1 MSDPNNSLPDL
12 KQAEQYLCE
21 AAQLNPG
28 PWEPHSRYVAQAAQA
43 IAARHPD
50 LDSQRAYILG
60 LLHDIGR
67 RYGKTHMRHVLDGY
81 RYLSNEGYEAAA
93 RICLTHSYPHKDEI
107 IGATHWDGS
116 DDELQFVRDY
126 IAHIEYDDY
135 DRLIQL
141 CDCLALPNGYC
152 LMEKRMVDV
161 VMRYGLHDHTLSR
174 WKAFFKAKE
183 HFESLI
189 GISIYHLLP
198 GVVENTF
205 GW

>member
-1 MSDPNNSLPDL
+1 MSNPKNSLPDL
-12 KQAEQYLCE
+12 NQAEQYLSE

-43 IAARHPD
+43 IAARHPH

-60 LLHDIGR
+60 QLHDIGR
-67 RYGKTHMRHVLDGY
+67 RFGMTHMRHVLDGY
-81 RYLSNEGYEAAA
+81 RFLSGEGYEAAA
-93 RICLTHSYPHKDEI
+93 RICLTHSYPKKDEI

-116 DDELQFVRDY
+116 AEELQFVRDY
-126 IAHIEYDDY
+126 IARIEYDDY

-174 WKAFFKAKE
+174 WKAFFKAKDY
-183 HFESLI
+183 FESLV
-189 GISIYHLLP
+189 GTSIYHLLP